1 VILKLHALVATFRV
15 AISSRYRV
23 SFEYDGRTRTV
34 EPYALGM
41 WRNHW
46 YLAGGDAT
54 TSHFRRF
61 RLDRIESPAIAVD
74 TASTFAI
81 PADFDPDTAFALDP
95 NERVDNDGTIHL
107 GDGTVLGNHDPEG
120 LRNLLEIRGNDVFVA
135 SHGVMR
141 IPHETG
147 SFMVC
152 VSPNSDPCD
161 DH

>member
-1 VILKLHALVATFRV
+1 VAQPLVPRRWRRDDQSFPALPAGPHRV
-15 AISSRYRV
+15 AGNR
-23 SFEYDGRTRTV
+23 GRHR
-34 EPYALGM
+34 G
-41 WRNHW
+41 
-46 YLAGGDAT
+46 
-54 TSHFRRF
+54 
-61 RLDRIESPAIAVD
+61 
-74 TASTFAI
+74 TFAI

-107 GDGTVLGNHDPEG
+107 VDGTVLWNHDPEG

-152 VSPNSDPCD
+152 VSPRPDPCD